1 MLTRADRA
9 YIPREALG
17 IMTARTLA
25 NSHPDLLALL
35 RPGQDVLDV
44 GCGPGTLTIETARR
58 VLPGRTVGLD
68 VNPEMLASAREA
80 SPPGALPNLSFLEG
94 DIRDGGWE
102 DEFDLVSAARVLQWI
117 SHPERALAP
126 MIAAARPGGLVVV
139 LDYDHTRAHWTRP
152 PASWTRFYAA
162 FLEWR
167 AAGQLDNALAARL
180 PQAFEAAGLA
190 EVQVVPRVV
199 VVRAGEPD
207 FFRVAGIWRLTVD
220 SRGRQMVAAGH
231 LEEAERRTALADYAD
246 WMQTPAAALTLH
258 EACVIGRRGR
268 AARRRR

>member
-9 YIPREALG
+9 FIPREALG
-17 IMTARTLA
+17 ILTARTLA
-25 NSHPDLLALL
+25 DSHPALLALL

-58 VLPGRTVGLD
+58 VLPGRVVGLD
-68 VNPEMLASAREA
+68 VNPEMLAAAREA
-80 SPPGALPNLSFLEG
+80 SPPGALPNLTFLEG

-102 DEFDLVSAARVLQWI
+102 SEFDLVSAARVLQWI
-117 SHPERALAP
+117 SQPDRVLAP
-126 MIAAARPGGLVVV
+126 MIAAARPGGLVVA
-139 LDYDHTRAHWTRP
+139 LDYDHTRARWTRP

-162 FLEWR
+162 FLDWR

-190 EVQVVPRVV
+190 DVRVVPRVTA
-199 VVRAGEPD
+199 VRAGEAG
-207 FFRVAGIWRLTVD
+207 FFRAAGLWRLTID

-231 LEEAERRTALADYAD
+231 LDEAERRAALADYTA
-246 WMQTPAAALTLH
+246 WMQTAKAALTVH
-258 EACVIGRRGR
+258 EACVTGRRVPAGR
-268 AARRRR
+268 SRR